1 MVNPVGYVHLLR
13 IGIIG
18 LGAIGRA
25 ICRAVDSSDLRLRV
39 AAVTSRDRTKAEDF
53 LKSLKAPPPW
63 TSLDELIG
71 ASDLIVEAAGGQVVS
86 SLAETVFDAGKD
98 LLVISVGALLQRLDL
113 VERARREGH
122 RLYIPTG
129 AIVGLDGVKSAMAGR
144 VDRVVMTTRKPPRG
158 LAGAPYL
165 VDNGISVE
173 GLTES
178 KVVFEGNALEAA
190 KGFPENVNVCAG
202 LSLAGAGP
210 EKTQMRIVADPSLD
224 RNMHR
229 FEVEGE
235 AGRFEIQIEN
245 IPTENPKTGKLTA
258 MSILATL
265 KAIIAP
271 LSVGT

>member
-1 MVNPVGYVHLLR
+1 MLR

-18 LGAIGRA
+18 VGTIGRA
-25 ICRAVDSSDLRLRV
+25 ICRTVDSGDLLLRV

-53 LKSLKAPPPW
+53 LKSLKVPPPW

-71 ASDLIVEAAGGQVVS
+71 SSDLIVEAAGGSVVP
-86 SLAETVFDAGKD
+86 SLAEAVFDTGKD
-98 LLVISVGALLQRLDL
+98 LLIISVGALLQRLDL
-113 VERARREGH
+113 VERARREGR

-165 VDNGISVE
+165 VDSGISVE
-173 GLTES
+173 GLTEP

-202 LSLAGAGP
+202 LSLAGVGP
-210 EKTQMRIVADPSLD
+210 EKTQMRIVADPSLE

-235 AGRFEIQIEN
+235 AGRFEIEIEN